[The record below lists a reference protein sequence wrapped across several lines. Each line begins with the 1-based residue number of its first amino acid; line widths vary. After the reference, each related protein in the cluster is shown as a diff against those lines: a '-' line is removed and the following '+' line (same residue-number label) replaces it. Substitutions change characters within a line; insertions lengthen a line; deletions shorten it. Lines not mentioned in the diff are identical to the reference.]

1 MNYIIRI
8 QNVYIEGDL
17 LKSEPLSYDELGK
30 ALSMVLEKQF
40 GQRNFYRII
49 IQPTLLKREGGK
61 SNERTD

>member
-8 QNVYIEGDL
+8 QDVYIEGDL

-40 GQRNFYRII
+40 GQCNFYRII
-49 IQPTLLKREGGK
+49 IQPTYLKRKGGK
-61 SNERTD
+61 

>member
-40 GQRNFYRII
+40 GQYNFYRII

>member
-30 ALSMVLEKQF
+30 VLPMVLEKQF
-40 GQRNFYRII
+40 GQYNFYRII

-61 SNERTD
+61 